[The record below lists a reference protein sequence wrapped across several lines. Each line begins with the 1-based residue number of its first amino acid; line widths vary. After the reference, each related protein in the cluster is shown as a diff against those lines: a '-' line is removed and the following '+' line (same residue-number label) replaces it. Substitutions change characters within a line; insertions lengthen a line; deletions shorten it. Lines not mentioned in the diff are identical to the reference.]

1 MARKSSKASATAVTA
16 ALPAWTPSVTLAA
29 RVGSSAIIA
38 WAASTLAASPGA
50 RDARSS
56 RPWATARIASMA
68 AWFSASG
75 SPDGVASV
83 GTTGGG
89 AIWAT
94 GPVATPGLTPMPLSV
109 SAMGY
114 PSLSR
119 SLETRAAS
127 SSRAWAAPSPSAA
140 RTTSSPPRASRAST
154 DRMLRASTGSPPA
167 LAIVTFTGC
176 LAAAWTNMAA
186 GRACRPTLEPTTT
199 RRSGMTTSD
208 LRHAGT
214 IPALPCADSI
224 SVGPSRRAE
233 RFDHTRRLSR
243 GGTVNR
249 GIGLVHFGGHVPSQM
264 LAEIAE
270 QPEALRRT
278 FAALLP
284 QIGELEALAAGTRQ
298 VLFIARGSSDNAA
311 VYGQYLCSARAGRL
325 ATLAAP
331 SLATA
336 YHATLDLRGVL
347 AVAISQSGATEEIVT
362 TLAWAR
368 ACGARTVAITN
379 VPGSP
384 LADAADLTLLTQAG
398 PEQAVPATKTYTTQL
413 AAVAVLT
420 TALSRASGGGPGPSG
435 SAGGRAGLESE
446 VEALERVPEAVAG
459 MLELAPAVERLA
471 ERLVEV
477 ETLVV
482 SGRGFAY
489 STAPEVALKLK
500 ETCYL
505 TAVGLSYADL
515 VHGPIAIVDAGTPA
529 LLVAAAD
536 GPMLPDM
543 TALARRIAE
552 TGADVYGIGGDP
564 AFAAACRAA
573 LAGPSLPEHLA
584 PFALIVPGQLLAEA
598 LARATGIDPDA
609 PRGLRKVTQTDS

>member
-1 MARKSSKASATAVTA
+1 V
-16 ALPAWTPSVTLAA
+16 
-29 RVGSSAIIA
+29 
-38 WAASTLAASPGA
+38 
-50 RDARSS
+50 
-56 RPWATARIASMA
+56 
-68 AWFSASG
+68 
-75 SPDGVASV
+75 
-83 GTTGGG
+83 
-89 AIWAT
+89 
-94 GPVATPGLTPMPLSV
+94 
-109 SAMGY
+109 
-114 PSLSR
+114 
-119 SLETRAAS
+119 
-127 SSRAWAAPSPSAA
+127 
-140 RTTSSPPRASRAST
+140 
-154 DRMLRASTGSPPA
+154 
-167 LAIVTFTGC
+167 
-176 LAAAWTNMAA
+176 
-186 GRACRPTLEPTTT
+186 
-199 RRSGMTTSD
+199 
-208 LRHAGT
+208 
-214 IPALPCADSI
+214 
-224 SVGPSRRAE
+224 PSR
-233 RFDHTRRLSR
+233 
-243 GGTVNR
+243 
-249 GIGLVHFGGHVPSQM
+249 M

-278 FAALLP
+278 FAALVP
-284 QIGELEALAAGTRQ
+284 RIGELEALADETRQ

-325 ATLAAP
+325 TTLAAP

-362 TLAWAR
+362 TLTWAR
-368 ACGARTVAITN
+368 TCGARTVAITN

-384 LADAADLTLLTQAG
+384 LADAADLALLTQAG

-413 AAVAVLT
+413 AAVAVLA
-420 TALSRASGGGPGPSG
+420 TAL
-435 SAGGRAGLESE
+435 GRAGGDREPWGARGGEDRDARGRGGLGAEL
-446 VEALERVPEAVAG
+446 EALGRVPEAVAG

-471 ERLVEV
+471 ERLVGV

-489 STAPEVALKLK
+489 STALEVALKLK

-564 AFAAACRAA
+564 AFAAACQATVP
-573 LAGPSLPEHLA
+573 GPSLPADPSHPTGPPPPGGRSLPEHLA

-598 LARATGIDPDA
+598 LARAKGIDPDA
-609 PRGLRKVTQTDS
+609 PRGLRKVTQTGS